1 MSVSEGLCSLRLTR
15 RYATAPEEVWAALST
30 PESLARWLAIPRVI
44 ELHLGG
50 RFELEL
56 PGGGCVQ
63 GRVREIEPGR
73 VLELD
78 WRYGEEEPSIVRFEL
93 SQDGEETVLVL
104 EHSRIEEPLGMVYIA
119 RWTGAIERFGE
130 RLER

>member
-1 MSVSEGLCSLRLTR
+1 MSDGLCSLRLTR
-15 RYATAPEEVWAALST
+15 RYVAAPGEVWDALSK
-30 PESLARWLAIPRVI
+30 PESLARWLAAPCMI
-44 ELHLGG
+44 ELRRGG

-56 PGGGCVQ
+56 HGGGRVE

-93 SQDGEETVLVL
+93 SEDGEETVLVL
-104 EHSRIEEPLGMVYIA
+104 EHSRIDEPLGMVYIA
-119 RWTGAIERFGE
+119 RWTGAVG
-130 RLER
+130 RLDARIAR

>member
-1 MSVSEGLCSLRLTR
+1 LCSLRLTR
-15 RYATAPEEVWAALST
+15 RYAAAPEEVWATLSD
-30 PESLARWLAIPRVI
+30 PESLARWLAAPHVI
-44 ELHLGG
+44 ELCRDG

-56 PGGGCVQ
+56 PGGGRIE

-93 SQDGEETVLVL
+93 SRDSEETVLVL

-119 RWTGAIERFGE
+119 RWTGMLE
-130 RLER
+130 RLGEGMAR

>member
-1 MSVSEGLCSLRLTR
+1 MSDGLCSLRLTR
-15 RYATAPEEVWAALST
+15 RYAAAPEEVWAALSD
-30 PESLARWLAIPRVI
+30 PESLARWLAVPHMI
-44 ELHLGG
+44 ELCRGG

-56 PGGGCVQ
+56 AGGGRVE

-78 WRYGEEEPSIVRFEL
+78 WRYGNEEHSIVRFEL
-93 SQDGEETVLVL
+93 SEDGQETVLVL

-119 RWTGAIERFGE
+119 RWTAAAERLGE
-130 RLER
+130 RVAQ

>member
-1 MSVSEGLCSLRLTR
+1 VSDGLCSLRLTR
-15 RYATAPEEVWAALST
+15 RYAAAPEEVWAALSD
-30 PESLARWLAIPRVI
+30 PESLARWLAVPRVI
-44 ELHLGG
+44 ELRRDG

-56 PGGGCVQ
+56 PDGGCIE

-78 WRYGEEEPSIVRFEL
+78 WRYDGENPSVVRFEL

-104 EHSRIEEPLGMVYIA
+104 EHNRIEEPLGMVYIA
-119 RWTGAIERFGE
+119 CWTGAVERFGE
-130 RLER
+130 RIAR